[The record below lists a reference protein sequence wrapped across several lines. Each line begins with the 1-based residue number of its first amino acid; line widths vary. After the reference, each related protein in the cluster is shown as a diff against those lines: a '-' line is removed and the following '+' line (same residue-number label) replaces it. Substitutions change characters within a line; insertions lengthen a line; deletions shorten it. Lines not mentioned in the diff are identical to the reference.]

1 MRPDILFPLFS
12 EIKTLDGVGPR
23 LARLYEKLAGPA
35 VIDLCWHLPVSFI
48 DRRYAPTLSTAESE
62 RVATLTLTIGAQT
75 PPNRPRG
82 PWRVSCSDDSGQ
94 IDLIFF
100 RAQAD
105 YLKRLLPQGEKR
117 LVSGKIERYGDTLQM
132 IHPDLVAPLDKATE
146 VKRIEAVYPLSAGVN
161 GKPLSKA
168 ISRALSLCPDLP
180 EWVDHDLKKRENW
193 PDWKAALL
201 ATHSPQD
208 ENALSPLCPARQRLA
223 YDELLA
229 NQLALALIRQA
240 RRKRK
245 GHRTAGDG
253 HLRVR
258 ARRLLPFALTTCQ
271 ENAVT
276 DIVADLESD
285 RQMLRL
291 LQGDVGS
298 GKTVVALLSMLAV
311 LETGAQA
318 ALLAPT
324 EILARQHRDSLRPLT
339 EKLGLQTVLLT
350 GRDKGRNRQTLL
362 GKIADGTAQII
373 IGTHALFQQDVT
385 YHRLN
390 LAVIDEQHR
399 FGVQQRLALSD
410 KGRDPQRGQAPDML
424 VMTATPIP
432 RTLTLTAFGDMEVSR
447 LTEKPPGRKAVDTR
461 TLPRTRMNDVLQAVG
476 RALNSGAKVYW
487 VCPLVEESEKSD
499 LATAEDRYAQLKDL
513 FGEKV
518 GLVHGK
524 MKSQDKDAVMESFS
538 GPAGITLLVAT
549 TVIEVGV
556 NVPDATVMV
565 IEGAERFGLAQLHQL
580 RGRIGRGR
588 DQSTCLLLYNE
599 PLGKIARERLSIMRQ
614 SDDGFVIADKDLTLR
629 GAGELLGTRQSGL
642 PDFRLANLDLH
653 GDLLHHA
660 REEVGRILHHDPS
673 LHRERGQALRILLYL
688 FERNTTM
695 SYLKSG

>member
-12 EIKTLDGVGPR
+12 ELKTLDGVGPR

-48 DRRYAPTLSTAESE
+48 DRRYAPTLCAAESE
-62 RVATLTLTIGAQT
+62 CIATLTLTIGAHT
-75 PPNRPRG
+75 PPTKPRG

-94 IDLIFF
+94 IDLVFF
-100 RAQAD
+100 RAHAD
-105 YLKRLLPQGEKR
+105 YLNRLLPQGEKR
-117 LVSGKIERYGDTLQM
+117 LVSGKVERYGDRLQM
-132 IHPDLVAPLDKATE
+132 IHPDLVAPLDKAAE
-146 VKRIEAVYPLSAGVN
+146 VKRIEAVYPLSAGVT

-180 EWVDHDLKKRENW
+180 EWLDHDLKKRRNW

-208 ENALSPLCPARQRLA
+208 EDALSPLYPARQRLA

-240 RRKRK
+240 RSKRK

-253 HLRVR
+253 HLRAR

-271 ENAVT
+271 ENAVAE
-276 DIVADLESD
+276 IVTDLESD
-285 RQMLRL
+285 SQMLRL

-298 GKTVVALLSMLAV
+298 GKTVVALLSILAV

-324 EILARQHRDSLRPLT
+324 EILARQHRDSLRPIT
-339 EKLGLQTVLLT
+339 EKLGLETVLLT
-350 GRDKGRNRQTLL
+350 GRDKGKNRQTLL
-362 GKIADGTAQII
+362 DNIADGTAQII
-373 IGTHALFQQDVT
+373 IGTHALFQQDVI
-385 YHRLN
+385 YHRLS
-390 LAVIDEQHR
+390 LAIVDEQHR

-410 KGRDPQRGQAPDML
+410 KGRDSKGRAPDML

-461 TLPRTRMNDVLQAVG
+461 TLPRTRINDVLQAVG

-487 VCPLVEESEKSD
+487 VCPLVEEGDTSD
-499 LATAEDRYAQLKDL
+499 LAAAEDRYAQLKDI

-518 GLVHGK
+518 GLVHGQ
-524 MKSQDKDAVMESFS
+524 MKAQDKDAVMESFS
-538 GPAGITLLVAT
+538 GPSGVSLLVAT

-588 DQSTCLLLYNE
+588 DQSTCILLYNG

-642 PDFRLANLDLH
+642 PDFRLADLELH
-653 GDLLHHA
+653 GDLLPHA
-660 REEVGRILHHDPS
+660 REEVSRILHHDPA
-673 LHRERGQALRILLYL
+673 LHSERGQALRILLYL
-688 FERNTTM
+688 FERNATV